1 MLGVRSGY
9 ALGSLATGAFGT
21 VPGLLLLPYLTDNLA
36 VPAALAGLLVLLPKA
51 WDVVLNPV
59 VGRISDHTTGPAG
72 PRRPYLKFGG
82 IALAIGFAAM
92 FAHPGFSQVPAVIWV
107 VVFFAACATAFAFFQ
122 VPYIAMLA
130 EITEDAEQRTRL
142 MTTRIAVLAAAIL
155 LCGAGAPLIRDAVG
169 GNAGYRVMGLAIG
182 VLILLGALAV
192 YSGTSKAPTGR
203 VRPSASSWSAIFRAV
218 KESTSFRRLW
228 LTFVIQAVG
237 IGTMLAGVDYMAR
250 VVMGRP
256 GMSSVLFACFVG
268 PALLVMPIWQWA
280 GNRFGKR
287 NSYLLAS
294 VIFGLAAG
302 SLILTGGDTAPVI
315 AFVVLIGVGYAGM
328 QVFPL
333 ALLPDITNVDEQT
346 SGERRAGIYAG
357 VWTAGETFGL
367 ALGPG
372 IYGLVLAF
380 GGYLSGTASQAQ
392 PASAGTAALLGFSIL
407 PAICAL
413 APLALLKKVT

>member
-59 VGRISDHTTGPAG
+59 VGRISDRTTGPAG

-82 IALAIGFAAM
+82 IALAICFAAM

-130 EITEDAEQRTRL
+130 EITDDPQQRTTL

-155 LCGAGAPLIRDAVG
+155 VCGAGAPLIRDAVG
-169 GNAGYRVMGLAIG
+169 GNGGYRVMGLAIG
-182 VLILLGALAV
+182 LLILIGAFAV
-192 YSGTSKAPTGR
+192 YAGTSKAPIGE
-203 VRPSASSWSAIFRAV
+203 VRPSATSWAAVYRAV
-218 KESTSFRRLW
+218 QQSISFRRLW
-228 LTFVIQAVG
+228 LTFVVQAVG

-268 PALLVMPIWQWA
+268 PALLVMPLWQSA
-280 GNRFGKR
+280 GKRFGKR
-287 NSYLLAS
+287 SSYVSAS
-294 VIFGLAAG
+294 VIFGVAAAA
-302 SLILTGGDTAPVI
+302 LITTGGDTVPVI
-315 AFVVLIGVGYAGM
+315 AAVALIGVGYAGM

-333 ALLPDITNVDEQT
+333 ALLPDITNADERG

-372 IYGLVLAF
+372 IYGLVLGL
-380 GGYLSGTASQAQ
+380 GGYLSGTAAENQ
-392 PASAGTAALLGFSIL
+392 PASAGTAALIGFSIL
-407 PAICAL
+407 PAVCAL